1 MTETIFNF
9 KHVRI
14 PTKEFTRV
22 ECRIIRCLEDGE
34 RHHKTELK
42 ELLYDV
48 DTLDNNLTS
57 HMSNVRKKLEIYGVL
72 LSSVYHFRKFYYQMS
87 IKIPKQ

>member
-9 KHVRI
+9 KHIRF
-14 PTKEFTRV
+14 PTKDFTRV
-22 ECRIIRCLEDGE
+22 ECRIIRALEDGE

-48 DTLDNNLTS
+48 DTLDNSLTS
-57 HMSNVRKKLEIYGVL
+57 HISNLRKKLERQGIL
-72 LSSVYHFRKFYYQMS
+72 LSSVYYLRRFYYQMS